1 MTGGVG
7 GGYGG
12 MLRGLLF
19 GLFFAAFWSCFSTKN
34 NPAKPQK
41 WRGPLGYQT
50 GADHLGCKWGGL
62 LLISLIAGPD
72 KLARTTWVPNWRGR
86 LRCETKFLRP
96 QFFTATCK
104 DQLGACFA
112 LLVRNI
118 WAQDHLG
125 SCSTGEEHLGSGPPG
140 FLEWQTG
147 PFVWNEQPTHTTK
160 QKLSAKTNPPVGD
173 RCKPNRCRHPRPRC
187 SAGTWSPLEL
197 HPLPSLA
204 TESSEK

>member
-96 QFFTATCK
+96 QFLTQNGLPGKLARTT
-104 DQLGACFA
+104 
-112 LLVRNI
+112 
-118 WAQDHLG
+118 WAAAPGDLQGPVGCLF
-125 SCSTGEEHLGSGPPG
+125 CSTGEEHLGSGPPG
-140 FLEWQTG
+140 FLLYW
-147 PFVWNEQPTHTTK
+147 
-160 QKLSAKTNPPVGD
+160 
-173 RCKPNRCRHPRPRC
+173 
-187 SAGTWSPLEL
+187 
-197 HPLPSLA
+197 
-204 TESSEK
+204 